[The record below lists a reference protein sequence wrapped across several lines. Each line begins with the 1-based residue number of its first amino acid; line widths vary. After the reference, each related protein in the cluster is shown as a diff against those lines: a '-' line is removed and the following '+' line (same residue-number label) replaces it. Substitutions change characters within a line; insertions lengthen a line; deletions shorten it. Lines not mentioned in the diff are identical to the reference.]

1 MKNFEEP
8 HDRKSVA
15 KIADANMV
23 LVHILN
29 SLTFH

>member
-1 MKNFEEP
+1 MKNFVKP
-8 HDRKSVA
+8 QDRKSIA

-29 SLTFH
+29 PLTFH